1 MTTSGAVRWFTW
13 KMTTRPVAH
22 RGFREALGG
31 IARRELH
38 NAPDASKLLGLRPCP
53 YVKYFHLICYTDR
66 ECGIKIGVVCIIW
79 VAGGMFTIGF
89 RGCDFHEKDACGSAG
104 SASLTGSG
112 PSAGSSQAV
121 PLLNATFWTLW
132 KATKPRAVDVPAL
145 ATPNMMV

>member
-89 RGCDFHEKDACGSAG
+89 RGCDFHEKDACGSAALKIEAFCSSVSAAFPVLRHLLRRAFLMRFVRG
-104 SASLTGSG
+104 SD
-112 PSAGSSQAV
+112 PSSS
-121 PLLNATFWTLW
+121 
-132 KATKPRAVDVPAL
+132 
-145 ATPNMMV
+145 